1 MKLSKIDIFC
11 GTGGVGKTTLATSRA
26 VFHAQQGKKVLLITI
41 DPSLRLKQVLGLD
54 EAMPGQLHEV
64 SADRFQTPPHQ
75 LWALLMSPSEVM
87 KRLGPKHQL
96 EEALK
101 NPLFAIFT
109 RPYGGMNEILAI
121 LEVFHYLQTNEYDLI
136 VLDTPPGKHFVDFLQ
151 SARKINQF
159 FDQTFVDIFLTLG
172 KKVIPNKQSGFAQKM
187 WKSVMAPT
195 VKKLLGLLNR
205 VTGEAFVDQF
215 IDAVATIYLAQE
227 SFSEALA
234 LESTLADPK
243 VCNWYLVTASDHSK
257 LDEAM
262 ELHLDSQKFY
272 RGELKLFINRCLHA
286 DVYNWSPTDGAGKK
300 LKSVLVSQEERIIS
314 RAKKCFGQVQLFP
327 EALNSS
333 PREQV
338 VALASAQV

>member
-1 MKLSKIDIFC
+1 MKQSRIEIFC

-26 VFHAQQGKKVLLITI
+26 VHHAHHGKKVLLITI

-54 EAMPGQLHEV
+54 QAMPGQVHEV
-64 SADRFQTPPHQ
+64 NADRFKTPANQ
-75 LWALLMSPSEVM
+75 LWALLMSPGEVM

-96 EEALK
+96 EEAFK
-101 NPLFAIFT
+101 NPLFTIFT

-121 LEVFHYLQTNEYDLI
+121 LEVFHYLQTNDYDII

-172 KKVIPNKQSGFAQKM
+172 KKVLPDKQSGIGRRI
-187 WKSVMAPT
+187 WNSVIAPT

-215 IDAVATIYLAQE
+215 IDAVSTIYLAQE

-234 LESTLADPK
+234 LESKLADPTI
-243 VCNWYLVTASDHSK
+243 CNWYLVTASDHSK
-257 LDEAM
+257 LDEALD
-262 ELHLDSQKFY
+262 LHFDSKKFY
-272 RGELKLFINRCLHA
+272 RGELKLFINRCLHP
-286 DVYNWSPTDGAGKK
+286 DVYHWNPSDNSGNK
-300 LKSVLVSQEERIIS
+300 LKVALVSREERIIS
-314 RAKKCFGQVQLFP
+314 RAKECFQEVYLFP
-327 EALNSS
+327 EALSSS

-338 VALASAQV
+338 MALASAQV